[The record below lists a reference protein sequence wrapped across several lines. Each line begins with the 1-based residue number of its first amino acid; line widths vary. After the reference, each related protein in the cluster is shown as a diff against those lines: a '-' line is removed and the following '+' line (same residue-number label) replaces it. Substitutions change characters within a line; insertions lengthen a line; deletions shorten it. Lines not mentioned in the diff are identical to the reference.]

1 MPHTKALIVLEL
13 KVHLINMHIFS
24 SLNSSLTC
32 NVNSCAIKSKNAWSI
47 KVCKNSFSYQWY
59 WCLKITKMMLKTIES
74 WIKSK
79 SIFDKGFAISGIVII
94 LVVFLDLMINRSLIN
109 QYIYILSYVI
119 AAVTTSISTGNS
131 NL

>member
-1 MPHTKALIVLEL
+1 
-13 KVHLINMHIFS
+13 
-24 SLNSSLTC
+24 
-32 NVNSCAIKSKNAWSI
+32 
-47 KVCKNSFSYQWY
+47 
-59 WCLKITKMMLKTIES
+59 MMFKTIEA

-119 AAVTTSISTGNS
+119 AAVTTLISTGN
-131 NL
+131 

>member
-1 MPHTKALIVLEL
+1 
-13 KVHLINMHIFS
+13 
-24 SLNSSLTC
+24 
-32 NVNSCAIKSKNAWSI
+32 
-47 KVCKNSFSYQWY
+47 
-59 WCLKITKMMLKTIES
+59 MMLKTIES

-119 AAVTTSISTGNS
+119 AAVTTLISTGNK